1 MPLFWAQVAIEDD
14 PASFSATV
22 LVAAETKKE
31 ATKIAKKA
39 AKDSYFDEAGGW
51 AISDQ
56 TKIVDFSI
64 KEAQLPE
71 SGVVIVSGHY
81 DR

>member
-1 MPLFWAQVAIEDD
+1 MTLWKAEVYIEDD
-14 PASFSATV
+14 PASFSASV
-22 LVAAETKKE
+22 LVAAETKKK
-31 ATKIAKKA
+31 ATEIAKKA
-39 AKDSYFDEAGGW
+39 AKSAYFNRAMGW

-64 KEAQLPE
+64 AKYELPE
-71 SGVVIVSGHY
+71 GGVVMVSGDY